1 MCTQNMY
8 PHTPTC
14 PPSHSPHMTLPAG
27 VALDDLVFICTKI
40 ARQMDSQGGVDKVFE
55 AMEAARAAIEDAKPL
70 LSQAVKLSD
79 EVGAGVWDWLG
90 GRVGGLVCLIVGFEW

>member
-1 MCTQNMY
+1 
-8 PHTPTC
+8 
-14 PPSHSPHMTLPAG
+14 MTLPAG

-79 EVGAGVWDWLG
+79 EVGGWAG
-90 GRVGGLVCLIVGFEW
+90 GRAGGGANSCPHCWFQNRGGSDNIGVERACLPA